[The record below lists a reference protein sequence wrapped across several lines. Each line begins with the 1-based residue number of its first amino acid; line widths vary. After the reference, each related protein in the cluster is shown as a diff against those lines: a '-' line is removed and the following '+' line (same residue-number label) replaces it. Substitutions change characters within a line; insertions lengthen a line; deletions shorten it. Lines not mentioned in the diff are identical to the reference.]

1 MVYMLK
7 EGNHSNLNQQNVKS
21 ITVMRTQIAELAEVI
36 KGIKGCQFASL
47 TYFTKKTKELGRY
60 TVNLGFS
67 YHNAVEK
74 SVTELEII
82 MAEMVDKTTLTF
94 TAAVEVMESLK
105 KTLAAHAEGKQN
117 EDYTKAGQY
126 VSIGNGL
133 NLNTT
138 DNTIQLFGLLHS
150 KVVLAEGEPQRTVKS
165 APLTIAKNKLRKQ
178 LSIGKFREFALDE
191 GNVAGVKVNGETIEF
206 TAPETYGF
214 NVNPPAVNI
223 GTPKTETVMA

>member
-1 MVYMLK
+1 MK
-7 EGNHSNLNQQNVKS
+7 
-21 ITVMRTQIAELAEVI
+21 TQIGQVVESI

-67 YHNAVEK
+67 YHKAVEK

-82 MAEMVDKTTLTF
+82 MAEMVDKTTLAH

-117 EDYTKAGQY
+117 EDYTKIGQY

-133 NLNTT
+133 NLNTV

-150 KVVLAEGEPQRTVKS
+150 KVVLVEGEKQKPVKS
-165 APLTIAKNKLRKQ
+165 APLTIEKNKLRKQ

-191 GNVAGVKVNGETIEF
+191 GNVCGAKSNGDTIDF
-206 TAPETYGF
+206 IAPEDYGYE
-214 NVNPPAVNI
+214 VNPP
-223 GTPKTETVMA
+223 TVKVTVTAEPVTA

>member
-1 MVYMLK
+1 MK
-7 EGNHSNLNQQNVKS
+7 SNIVE
-21 ITVMRTQIAELAEVI
+21 VAESI

-67 YHNAVEK
+67 YHKAVEK
-74 SVTELEII
+74 SVTELEIL
-82 MAEMVDKTTLTF
+82 MAEMDKTAF
-94 TAAVEVMESLK
+94 IHVAAVEVMESLK

-126 VSIGNGL
+126 LSIGNGL
-133 NLNTT
+133 NLNTV

-150 KVVLAEGEPQRTVKS
+150 KVVLVEGEPQKPVKS

-191 GNVAGVKVNGETIEF
+191 GNVCGVKVNGETIEF
-206 TAPETYGF
+206 TTPAGYGYE
-214 NVNPPAVNI
+214 VNPSTVKTEGYTLN
-223 GTPKTETVMA
+223 PKTETVNA